1 MYQKESES
9 EKSIKEVADELWKF
23 LPPNFCYKNR
33 DRKTMYNWIRTRLE
47 NLVYDREKEI
57 AEEVEKK
64 RMSLVEEIEFD
75 VVSRNSNN
83 MIMAYNSGLDEA
95 IKVRNVYFGVFQNKI
110 NLKNYVPRNKRK
122 PDA

>member
-1 MYQKESES
+1 MYQKESEL

-75 VVSRNSNN
+75 VVARNSNN
-83 MIMAYNSGLDEA
+83 MTMAYNSGLDEA
-95 IKVRNVYFGVFQNKI
+95 LQIINHNK
-110 NLKNYVPRNKRK
+110 
-122 PDA
+122 

>member
-1 MYQKESES
+1 MSQKESES

-57 AEEVEKK
+57 AEEVEKLRISRIIISRK
-64 RMSLVEEIEFD
+64 IETDSIVFHD
-75 VVSRNSNN
+75 V
-83 MIMAYNSGLDEA
+83 YPDEA
-95 IKVRNVYFGVFQNKI
+95 STNSMVDEVLQIILNE
-110 NLKNYVPRNKRK
+110 
-122 PDA
+122 

>member
-1 MYQKESES
+1 MSQKESEL
-9 EKSIKEVADELWKF
+9 EKSIKEVADELWEF
-23 LPPNFCYKNR
+23 LPTNFCYKNR

-95 IKVRNVYFGVFQNKI
+95 IQIINHNK
-110 NLKNYVPRNKRK
+110 
-122 PDA
+122 

>member
-1 MYQKESES
+1 MYQKESEW
-9 EKSIKEVADELWKF
+9 EHDLNNLE
-23 LPPNFCYKNR
+23 
-33 DRKTMYNWIRTRLE
+33 RKTERGMWWVRIDRVRDIISE
-47 NLVYDREKEI
+47 AISAREKEI

-95 IKVRNVYFGVFQNKI
+95 IKIINHNK
-110 NLKNYVPRNKRK
+110 
-122 PDA
+122 

>member
-83 MIMAYNSGLDEA
+83 MIIAYNSGLDEA
-95 IKVRNVYFGVFQNKI
+95 IKIINHNK
-110 NLKNYVPRNKRK
+110 
-122 PDA
+122 